1 MIKIT
6 KYKYVYF
13 IKMYFP
19 FFLLPPSA
27 VCKNMYKHILCSGTL
42 DEDSVTV
49 SLFVSIQITVK
60 FETSKLA

>member
-1 MIKIT
+1 MC
-6 KYKYVYF
+6 